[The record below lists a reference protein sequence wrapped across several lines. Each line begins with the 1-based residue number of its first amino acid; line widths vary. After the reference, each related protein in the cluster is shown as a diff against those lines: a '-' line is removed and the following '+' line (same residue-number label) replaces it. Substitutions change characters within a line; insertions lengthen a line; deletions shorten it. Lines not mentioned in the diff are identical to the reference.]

1 MPLRIRFGSYA
12 ASAAGATLTT
22 TLTFPPAPLAATA
35 SAAVIV
41 GSQYSPPGHLLHV
54 LNSVFH
60 TKVSSMHFL
69 QLVPDEHA
77 SHEASQATH
86 SLSSK

>member
-1 MPLRIRFGSYA
+1 MPLRIR
-12 ASAAGATLTT
+12 ASSA
-22 TLTFPPAPLAATA
+22 A

-60 TKVSSMHFL
+60 TK
-69 QLVPDEHA
+69 E
-77 SHEASQATH
+77 
-86 SLSSK
+86 LSVQT